1 MNAPNAENLLR
12 VWEACHNA
20 HPIRRALA
28 LLDAAGTDAR
38 IDLWG
43 AAPIGERDGKLLEL
57 YETLFGP
64 QLHTVTKCPHC
75 DETLETHFATCDI
88 SVQPV
93 VPPLPSTFKLRKQG
107 CSIEYRLPNSEDL
120 LHVASAT
127 DDPEEAQIQLL
138 QRCVIEAKRAGK
150 RQTPDH
156 LPADIVDRLA
166 DEMAKHDPGADV
178 QMQLNCPGCGHV
190 WSVGFDIVS
199 YFWSALED
207 WAQRTLADVHLL
219 ARAYGWSEH
228 EILGLSATRRQHY
241 VEMVRA

>member
-1 MNAPNAENLLR
+1 MNAPNAESLLR
-12 VWEACHNA
+12 VWDECHSA

-28 LLDAAGTDAR
+28 LLDVAAPEAGVEA
-38 IDLWG
+38 WG
-43 AAPIGERDGKLLEL
+43 AAPIGQRDGRLVEL

-64 QLHTVTKCPHC
+64 QLQAVAHCPRC
-75 DETLETHFATCDI
+75 DEILETAFATGDI
-88 SVQPV
+88 RVQPA
-93 VPPLPSTFKLRKQG
+93 VPSSSTLKFRKQG

-120 LHVASAT
+120 LHVTATT
-127 DDPEEAQIQLL
+127 DDPESAQIELL
-138 QRCVIEAKRAGK
+138 RRCVIEAKRAGR
-150 RQTPDH
+150 RQSAEQ
-156 LPADIVDRLA
+156 LAAGIVDRLA
-166 DEMAKHDPGADV
+166 EEMAEHDPGADM